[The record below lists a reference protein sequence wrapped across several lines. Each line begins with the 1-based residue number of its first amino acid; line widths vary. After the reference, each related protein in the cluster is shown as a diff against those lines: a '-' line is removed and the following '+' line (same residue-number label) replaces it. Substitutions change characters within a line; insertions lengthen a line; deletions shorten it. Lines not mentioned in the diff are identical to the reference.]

1 MKVYE
6 YKGKHY
12 SEEDMSLEDDYYDG
26 DLCDLYLELK
36 QDGEC
41 SEDTVYYVQPYA
53 EGTYSSPEELIE
65 SEFSDLV
72 IDEKESEDCE
82 I

>member
-26 DLCDLYLELK
+26 DLYDLYLELK

-53 EGTYSSPEELIE
+53 EATYLSPEELIK
-65 SEFSDLV
+65 SEFSVLV
-72 IDEKESEDCE
+72 IEEKESEDE
-82 I
+82 R